1 MTDNTIP
8 LPDAIRAFKDRPSM
22 EKELQELRERNQE
35 LTDKLRGD
43 MVWIEDLRAKCERL
57 EGERQKL
64 RKQNALMAT
73 ALKWKDE
80 EVHPQTVIHNEFRAM
95 LAEQERDALRTKC
108 ERYEAA
114 LIVMGGLVRA
124 AIDGNAATRQDV
136 ILQIGRMISQ
146 ALNEEGDK

>member
-22 EKELQELRERNQE
+22 ELELSA
-35 LTDKLRGD
+35 
-43 MVWIEDLRAKCERL
+43 LRAKCERL

-64 RKQNALMAT
+64 RKQNALMAV
-73 ALKWKDE
+73 AFKWKDE

-146 ALNEEGDK
+146 ALNEKGE